1 MGIIVVFHNVDSA
14 PNNRPQIGSS
24 CGIVAARVSTWA
36 RRDFGQFHG
45 TFNLATST
53 GVLRA
58 ANVELV
64 AVNRVPSGFANTCM
78 TKFLSESAVNF
89 LGQRY
94 MEQEAGVTVDAID
107 DPLQQWPFECVTVDQ
122 LLVRIARRIT
132 DAAQDPTSGQYYFC
146 ANSEAT
152 GSGGFHW
159 VSCILD
165 VHSSAEPPALVSHL
179 DFSDDLKKNPARHHR
194 LSCSLGT

>member
-1 MGIIVVFHNVDSA
+1 
-14 PNNRPQIGSS
+14 
-24 CGIVAARVSTWA
+24 
-36 RRDFGQFHG
+36 
-45 TFNLATST
+45 
-53 GVLRA
+53 
-58 ANVELV
+58 
-64 AVNRVPSGFANTCM
+64 M

-107 DPLQQWPFECVTVDQ
+107 DPLQQWPFECVAVDQ

-165 VHSSAEPPALVSHL
+165 VHSSAEPPAHVSHL
-179 DFSDDLKKNPARHHR
+179 DFSDD
-194 LSCSLGT
+194 